1 MKKILSLVLIT
12 IISTFLLSCVSCD
25 DDTTKTAIKD
35 WENMIDEDDDIINE
49 DPKDPTDEASEPFF
63 NIRGIVARWSDVSNP
78 SKIDYI
84 QIAKENGINTFSIH
98 GADRNSL
105 VWKNFAKK
113 CAEANIDL
121 EYQEHMLA
129 YVLPREL
136 FNKHPEYFRMN
147 KNGVRVND
155 ANGCPSSKGALEEI
169 YKNAKSIGLE
179 YEPTNNRYYFWLDDG
194 GDICYC
200 DQCKNYNA
208 SDQALIFENEI
219 IKALK
224 EINPDALLAHLC
236 YHNTVDAPSIIRPS
250 DDIFLEFAPFTRS
263 WNAPLS
269 QTWAKSP
276 RSSLTHGDYLKALK
290 ENLKIFPVET
300 AQVLE
305 YWLDVSLFS
314 GWNPSELVEAPWSNE
329 IFQNDINTY
338 ASLGIKNITCYT
350 AYIGPDYVNKFGDV
364 SFLAEYGQGL
374 LKYRLKK

>member
-25 DDTTKTAIKD
+25 DDTTKAAIKD
-35 WENMIDEDDDIINE
+35 WENMIDKDDDIINE

-129 YVLPREL
+129 YVLHREL